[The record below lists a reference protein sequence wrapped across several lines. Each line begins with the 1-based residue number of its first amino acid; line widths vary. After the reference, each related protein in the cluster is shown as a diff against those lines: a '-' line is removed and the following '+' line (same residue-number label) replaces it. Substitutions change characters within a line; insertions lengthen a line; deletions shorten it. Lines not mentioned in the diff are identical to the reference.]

1 MPGMKINSML
11 LNQCKQTS
19 LIRLFFFSLIT
30 FLYLFNI
37 KFLAASW
44 MPTGRLVFLGMLV
57 FYGVNSSV
65 FLKKEIARYPL
76 YFILLLFVL
85 LYVVVQSFLIQQTD
99 FSLISKMIVFC
110 VFSLFMAAMSRN
122 FFPSIQLFLQSIAL
136 ACLLQAI
143 MVYISFFSPEYRN
156 WLSLILVE
164 SSNIPLTNGS
174 RVPGFSNSSGSALSL
189 ILSLGVFSLM
199 SLYYCTSKPFQRFTF
214 LFGSIFILLSCIFV
228 GKLGLFLSIYFIIS
242 ILILESIRRPIFAF
256 KILIIGTITLFF
268 LMKYT
273 FVGDLG
279 QFTYVME
286 RSFAL
291 FMGNEDSTLTAL
303 KSMPIPALD
312 VNTMIGYGITTDAK
326 GINAAHSDVGYI
338 QTYYALGFI
347 FSLIFY
353 TSLFF
358 YLLVKAI
365 AVKDRPYRL
374 LSFVLFIPL
383 FIIELKE
390 PFITKL
396 GYSFVIFS
404 FLFIVNKTSK
414 YSFRSSNAH
423 LLRQR

>member
-1 MPGMKINSML
+1 MLGMKINNML
-11 LNQCKQTS
+11 SNQCNQTP
-19 LIRLFFFSLIT
+19 LIKLFFFSLIT

-44 MPTGRLVFLGMLV
+44 MPTGRLVFLVMLI
-57 FYGVNSSV
+57 FYGVSGSV
-65 FLKKEIARYPL
+65 FLKKEIGRYPL

-85 LYVVVQSFLIQQTD
+85 LYVTVQSFLIQYTD

-110 VFSLFMAAMSRN
+110 IFSLFTAAMTSKL
-122 FFPSIQLFLQSIAL
+122 FPNVKVFLQSIAL
-136 ACLLQAI
+136 ACVFQAM
-143 MVYISFFSPEYRN
+143 MVYISFFVVGYSD
-156 WLSLILVE
+156 WLSSILVE
-164 SSNIPLTNGS
+164 SSNIPFSNAS

-189 ILSLGVFSLM
+189 SLSLGVFSLM
-199 SLYYCTSKPFQRFTF
+199 SLFYCSSNSFQRSAC
-214 LFGSIFILLSCIFV
+214 LSGSVFILLSCIFV
-228 GKLGLFLSIYFIIS
+228 GKLGLFLSFYFILAIFF
-242 ILILESIRRPIFAF
+242 LESLRRPMFAL
-256 KILIIGTITLFF
+256 KILIAGSITLFILIKF
-268 LMKYT
+268 T

-279 QFTYVME
+279 QFTYVVE

-291 FMGNEDSTLTAL
+291 FMGNEDSTLNAL

-312 VNTMIGYGITTDAK
+312 VNTMVGYGITTDPK
-326 GINAAHSDVGYI
+326 GINAANSDVGYV

-353 TSLFF
+353 IPLFF
-358 YLLVKAI
+358 YLLVKVT
-365 AVKDRPYRL
+365 AVKDKAYRL

-404 FLFIVNKTSK
+404 FLFIANK
-414 YSFRSSNAH
+414 RS
-423 LLRQR
+423 